1 MRADRRRGA
10 ARRAGRIVRRV
21 PRVARRRKRQCE
33 IGAADREFV
42 RLLLAEQD
50 HASLAQ
56 PHPALGVLVRHMVE
70 IDARPGR
77 RADAFRLV
85 DVLEADRDAVQRA
98 SHPPVADLA
107 FGLAAPR
114 SAPRRATP
122 AHRNAIRRRARRC
135 GRDRPR
141 SARPAT
147 GCFRRSRARPRRPRV
162 ASGPW
167 RRSQAFGWTKM
178 CAGSAA
184 RSRGLPFR

>member
-10 ARRAGRIVRRV
+10 ARRSRRIMRRV

-56 PHPALGVLVRHMVE
+56 PHPAFGVLVRHMVE
-70 IDARPGR
+70 IDAATRPSCGRPWSCRCPSARSGR
-77 RADAFRLV
+77 RAAG
-85 DVLEADRDAVQRA
+85 
-98 SHPPVADLA
+98 LA
-107 FGLAAPR
+107 PARRGSRVRPAAPR
-114 SAPRRATP
+114 PAPRRATP
-122 AHRNAIRRRARRC
+122 AHRHAIHRRARRC